1 MSAYYIQSKPVRLS
15 FLAEVWVGGVYMRKT
30 SWVLVSFLL
39 SALVIISACIGN
51 TPLPTDTTST
61 DSAGEISP
69 GENSQTGTV
78 SETTTQ
84 TETVTETMTKTET
97 QTETSTSI
105 TPSETGTLT
114 DTSTSTETSTSSE
127 ELQYDEDGNVVCGDN
142 ADPDLG
148 CEAGETNENG
158 TGSGFSI
165 APLNVTLEPVII
177 PVYRLTANFTYA
189 GPIGSDAFEPN
200 GEKIEKVSIV
210 TLSTDPGKN
219 VGFTITFENESL
231 AKAYVHIPLF
241 ADLSGKRYS
250 YPPTVIRFDEG
261 EEFGRIWEL
270 HLYSTGFTLYELTGD
285 SLVEL
290 QEGDVTLDRRR
301 VSFTVENFS
310 EIFPDRVYMR
320 IYGSTMTDESPS
332 LTYPYTGKF
341 VIEAGK
347 GWIDYY
353 SPTSFFTPE
362 GKLYME
368 ARGYDL
374 MIRLYFDE
382 EKYREMMPMKAFFD
396 SSDSGEADWIA
407 YIDEDSFKLRDSSGN
422 VYRKGKVSTYV
433 ENDRHVVEF
442 TIENFFSLVP
452 WRYFRLWFAGQVYA
466 PSLKPRFPSH
476 SNLWVNATNGLSIEK
491 DVDRYLVIVVED
503 VYIKG
508 NKDSAEGEIQL
519 VSWAFPVYWEHE
531 NDLDWEYGPI
541 YAVGYPAKR
550 WVEANDHSRLLYH
563 DERAI
568 SVSYPFVNGYPIFAM
583 PLDEVKKYRKVYVH
597 TAGWDLD
604 DPGEY
609 ITLGAG
615 FLVDAALGLATG
627 EIGTAMK
634 YGYNGVMFINQL
646 VTGQGAA
653 EWWGSTIVR
662 DLGGDP
668 DPVGYNGYAIDANDD
683 YRDGVLIE
691 TWSAD
696 GNMRV
701 TYLVQEV
708 EVPRTLRYN
717 TLQASLDQVQFT
729 KDTELGDDEY
739 YLYGSG
745 FIFFKPEEVV
755 DVPDITAEKT
765 TAMVPIQPINRYPK
779 SGVLSGNRFTLRP
792 QMLIIG
798 HTRADMPFLY
808 LEYDGW
814 EEDAGNWGNDD
825 DPMGQVAITLLFD
838 DDYFDWEPNSAIPKK
853 EWEIEFPS
861 CGVSGGC
868 SKVWFWV
875 RVTH

>member
-1 MSAYYIQSKPVRLS
+1 MK
-15 FLAEVWVGGVYMRKT
+15 KT
-30 SWVLVSFLL
+30 SRILIFLLVST
-39 SALVIISACIGN
+39 LVILSGCIGN
-51 TPLPTDTTST
+51 TPSSTGTSPTASENPTS
-61 DSAGEISP
+61 SGGETSSMESSP
-69 GENSQTGTV
+69 KETGTETQTPTGTV
-78 SETTTQ
+78 
-84 TETVTETMTKTET
+84 TETVTQTET
-97 QTETSTSI
+97 QTETST
-105 TPSETGTLT
+105 G
-114 DTSTSTETSTSSE
+114 TSTSTETPPSNE
-127 ELQYDEDGNVVCGDN
+127 DLQYDEDGNVVCEGD

-148 CEAGETNENG
+148 CEAGETNEDG
-158 TGSGFSI
+158 TGPGFSLPDTLI
-165 APLNVTLEPVII
+165 NVTLEPVII
-177 PVYRLTANFTYA
+177 PIYRLTANFTYA

-200 GEKIEKVSIV
+200 GEKIEKVSII
-210 TLSTDPGKN
+210 TASTDPGKN
-219 VGFTITFENESL
+219 VKFTITFENESL
-231 AKAYVHIPLF
+231 ANAYVHIPVF
-241 ADLSGKRYS
+241 IDMFSGKKYF
-250 YPPTVIRFDEG
+250 YEPTVLRFDEG

-270 HLYSTGFTLYELTGD
+270 HLYSTGFTLYELTGNG
-285 SLVEL
+285 SVEL
-290 QEGDVTLDRRR
+290 QNGSVQLDGRR

-310 EIFPDRVYMR
+310 EIFPERVYLR
-320 IYGSTMTDESPS
+320 IYGSTMTDKSPS
-332 LTYPYTGKF
+332 LTYPYTGSF
-341 VIEAGK
+341 VIEAGR

-353 SPTSFFTPE
+353 APAWFGLPGE
-362 GKLYME
+362 DVELYME

-374 MIRLYFDE
+374 MIKLYLDDR
-382 EKYREMMPMKAFFD
+382 KYRDMMPMKAFFD

-407 YIDEDSFKLRDSSGN
+407 YVDEDSFKLRDAHGS
-422 VYRKGKVSTYV
+422 VYREGKVSTYI

-452 WRYFRLWFAGQVYA
+452 WRYFRLWFAGQVQA
-466 PSLKPRFPSH
+466 PSLKPRFPAH
-476 SNLWVNATNGLSIEK
+476 TNIWVNATNGLSMDK

-531 NDLDWEYGPI
+531 NDLDWKYGPI

-568 SVSYPFVNGYPIFAM
+568 SVSYPFINGYPIFAM
-583 PLDEVKKYRKVYVH
+583 PLDEVKKYRKIYVH

-668 DPVGYNGYAIDANDD
+668 DPVGYNGYAIDANGN
-683 YRDGVLIE
+683 YRDGVLVE
-691 TWSAD
+691 VWSAD

-717 TLQASLDQVQFT
+717 TLQAYLDTVQFT
-729 KDTELGDDEY
+729 KDTELGDEEY
-739 YLYGSG
+739 YLYASG
-745 FIFFKPEEVV
+745 FISFKPEEVA
-755 DVPDITAEKT
+755 DVPDITREET
-765 TAMVPIQPINRYPK
+765 TAMVPVQPVNRYPK
-779 SGVLSGNRFTLRP
+779 GGVLPGNRFTTRP

-798 HTRADMPFLY
+798 HTRADVPFLY

-814 EEDAGNWGNDD
+814 EEDAGKWGNDD
-825 DPMGQVAITLLFD
+825 DPMGQVAITLLLD
-838 DDYFDWEPNSAIPKK
+838 DDYFDWEPNSAIPTK
-853 EWEIEFPS
+853 EWSLEFPS

-868 SKVWFWV
+868 SKAWFWV
-875 RVTH
+875 RVKP

>member
-1 MSAYYIQSKPVRLS
+1 
-15 FLAEVWVGGVYMRKT
+15 MRKT
-30 SWVLVSFLL
+30 SRILVLLLL
-39 SALVIISACIGN
+39 SALVVISGCIGT
-51 TPLPTDTTST
+51 TPSPTGTGPTTSENPTTSGTGETTST
-61 DSAGEISP
+61 AESSP
-69 GENSQTGTV
+69 TETGSETGTH
-78 SETTTQ
+78 TTT
-84 TETVTETMTKTET
+84 ETATQTET
-97 QTETSTSI
+97 QTETST
-105 TPSETGTLT
+105 
-114 DTSTSTETSTSSE
+114 ETSTPTETPAPNESI
-127 ELQYDEDGNVVCGDN
+127 QYDEDGNVVCEGD

-148 CEAGETNENG
+148 CEAGETNDNG
-158 TGSGFSI
+158 TGPGFSLPDNLI
-165 APLNVTLEPVII
+165 NVTLEPVII
-177 PVYRLTANFTYA
+177 PIYKLTANFTYA

-200 GEKIEKVSIV
+200 GEKIEKVSII
-210 TLSTDPGKN
+210 TSSTDPGKN
-219 VGFTITFENESL
+219 VKFTITFENESL
-231 AKAYVHIPLF
+231 AAAYVHIPVF
-241 ADLSGKRYS
+241 IDMFSGKKYV
-250 YPPTVIRFDEG
+250 YEPTVLRFDEG

-270 HLYSTGFTLYELTGD
+270 HLYSTGFTLYELTGNGP
-285 SLVEL
+285 VEL
-290 QEGDVTLDRRR
+290 QNGSVQLDGRR
-301 VSFTVENFS
+301 VSFTIENFS
-310 EIFPDRVYMR
+310 EIFPERVYLR
-320 IYGSTMTDESPS
+320 IYGSTMTDKSPS
-332 LTYPYTGKF
+332 LTYPYTGSF

-353 SPTSFFTPE
+353 SPASFFTPE

-374 MIRLYFDE
+374 MIKLYLDDR
-382 EKYREMMPMKAFFD
+382 KYRDMMPMKVFFD
-396 SSDSGEADWIA
+396 SSDNGEADWVA
-407 YIDEDSFKLRDSSGN
+407 YLDEDSFKLRDTYGS
-422 VYRKGKVSTYV
+422 VYREGKVSTYI

-452 WRYFRLWFAGQVYA
+452 WRYFRLWFAGQVQS
-466 PSLKPRFPSH
+466 PTFKPRFPAH
-476 SNLWVNATNGLSIEK
+476 SNIWVNATNGLSMDK

-568 SVSYPFVNGYPIFAM
+568 SVSYPFINGYPIFAM
-583 PLDEVKKYRKVYVH
+583 PLEEVKKYRKIYVH

-668 DPVGYNGYAIDANDD
+668 DPVGYNGYAIDTNGN
-683 YRDGVLIE
+683 YRDGVLVE
-691 TWSAD
+691 VWSAD

-717 TLQASLDQVQFT
+717 TLQAYLDTVQFT
-729 KDTELGDDEY
+729 KDTEFGDDEY
-739 YLYGSG
+739 YLYASG
-745 FIFFKPEEVV
+745 FISFKPEEVA
-755 DVPDITAEKT
+755 DVPDITREET
-765 TAMVPIQPINRYPK
+765 TAMVPVQPVNRYPEA
-779 SGVLSGNRFTLRP
+779 GVLSGNRFTTRP

-798 HTRADMPFLY
+798 HTRADVPFLY

-814 EEDAGNWGNDD
+814 EEDAGKWGNDD
-825 DPMGQVAITLLFD
+825 DPMGQVAITLLLD
-838 DDYFDWEPNSAIPKK
+838 DDYFDWEPNSAIPTK
-853 EWEIEFPS
+853 EWSLEFPS

-868 SKVWFWV
+868 SKAWFWV
-875 RVTH
+875 RVKP